1 MNPASISDVP
11 EPELYSGRPDLVL
24 ANLHA
29 QKGKNV
35 SESANLG
42 KGLVLMLNPEI
53 SGMTNLF
60 NTDTTSV
67 VILDFFYHGP

>member
-42 KGLVLMLNPEI
+42 EGTCFDAKP
-53 SGMTNLF
+53 SNLW
-60 NTDTTSV
+60 ND
-67 VILDFFYHGP
+67 